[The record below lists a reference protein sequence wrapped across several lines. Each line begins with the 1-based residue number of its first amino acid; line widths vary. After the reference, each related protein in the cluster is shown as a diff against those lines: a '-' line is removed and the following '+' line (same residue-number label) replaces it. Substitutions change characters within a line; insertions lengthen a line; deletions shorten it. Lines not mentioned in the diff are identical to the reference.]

1 VARIESKEG
10 AVRLARAIAADIV
23 LYNSERIARGEDLSS
38 EIREGRELYES
49 RALPEFHPLF
59 DVVLAEHRVP
69 LPASTGTPAPGGT
82 SSPSTGTPAPID
94 TRSPTAGTLAPID
107 TSPPSAL
114 PAGLFQERVK
124 PREASGRGV
133 LLLAIVLVFAGVGW
147 WLGTR

>member
-1 VARIESKEG
+1 MARIESKEG

-23 LYNSERIARGEDLSS
+23 LYNSDRVARGEDLSS

-59 DVVLAEHRVP
+59 DVALAEHRVP
-69 LPASTGTPAPGGT
+69 VTASA
-82 SSPSTGTPAPID
+82 GTPAPIA
-94 TRSPTAGTLAPID
+94 TSSTSAGTLAPID

-124 PREASGRGV
+124 PRAAGGRGL
-133 LLLAIVLVFAGVGW
+133 LLLAIVLVFAGVGL
-147 WLGTR
+147 WLGAR